1 MALSP
6 MGDRQDQTAAAK
18 ETTASGV
25 PMYFIF
31 APKYLDNRPQ
41 NTSVNLDKLCF
52 SSFSWSEIMQYF
64 RSFKSYKNIR
74 NTKCPI
80 STHPAKKKKLLHAM
94 DANVLLKREKWQFFS
109 KEDRASKQRSC

>member
-25 PMYFIF
+25 PMHFIF

-52 SSFSWSEIMQYF
+52 SSYSWSEIMQYF
-64 RSFKSYKNIR
+64 RSFKSYK
-74 NTKCPI
+74 TLGTQ
-80 STHPAKKKKLLHAM
+80 SVQSQLTQLKKK
-94 DANVLLKREKWQFFS
+94 N
-109 KEDRASKQRSC
+109 SCMLWMPMFC

>member
-18 ETTASGV
+18 ETTASGI
-25 PMYFIF
+25 PMYFFF

-64 RSFKSYKNIR
+64 RFLKVIKTLGTQSVQSQL
-74 NTKCPI
+74 TQL
-80 STHPAKKKKLLHAM
+80 KKKTLACYGCQCFVKERKMAI
-94 DANVLLKREKWQFFS
+94 FF
-109 KEDRASKQRSC
+109 QGG

>member
-6 MGDRQDQTAAAK
+6 IGDRQDQTAAAK

-52 SSFSWSEIMQYF
+52 SSF
-64 RSFKSYKNIR
+64 
-74 NTKCPI
+74 
-80 STHPAKKKKLLHAM
+80 L
-94 DANVLLKREKWQFFS
+94 
-109 KEDRASKQRSC
+109 

>member
-6 MGDRQDQTAAAK
+6 IGDRQDQTVAAK

-64 RSFKSYKNIR
+64 RSFKSYKNIK
-74 NTKCPI
+74 NTKYPI
-80 STHPAKKKKLLHAM
+80 STHPAKKKKTLACYGCQCFVKERKM
-94 DANVLLKREKWQFFS
+94 AIFF
-109 KEDRASKQRSC
+109 QGG